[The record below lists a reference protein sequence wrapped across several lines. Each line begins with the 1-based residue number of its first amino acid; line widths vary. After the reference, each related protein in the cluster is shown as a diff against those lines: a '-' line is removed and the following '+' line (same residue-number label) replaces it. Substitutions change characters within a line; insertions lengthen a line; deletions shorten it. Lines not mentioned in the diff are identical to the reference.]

1 MASVSIQST
10 SNVFKLASEF
20 QKRIGTT
27 DRGKDYEHTY
37 IAILILKL
45 LNDDKVENFLLS
57 SNDSRFGA
65 FDDVVVEIKLQHETQ
80 TQLYAVQL
88 KHSENQIVKSRDLV
102 SPKGN
107 FSIPKYHDDFHD
119 NKKCLSSCDKLILF
133 TNCKTFL
140 DDKIQLT
147 TKGKTSEVVVSS
159 TTQNDLLGTSPN
171 GVCHE
176 FVSCDQDEFLGSFVV
191 YSNQANVHK
200 LNLDATLL
208 FRTLFGT
215 EEASFNQYMNFIVE
229 WSYKKGKKYTLD
241 KDWMQRVIFLQ
252 VVSPFIR
259 PLSFSSQSQSSTN
272 STIVFRNIVSEF
284 QSTIVS
290 KNSYKNI
297 KDLWSNVAENF
308 NQSDFQ
314 EISDVKKKYQLRLKW
329 IGAKNDFYGEDKEVS
344 KLVWLLGKCPLV
356 VDGSPEIYK
365 AKKICNGENLVILDD
380 IVDNSD
386 VQFQN
391 LSDLKRHTQLFEDV
405 LNSCTYSLEGQKE
418 TPLKSLIEM
427 CDDTIDKLITADKIL
442 QMLNGPLVI
451 GKKKETLPPSHIQRR
466 LTKVL
471 IEFGFLETID
481 DDSVAV
487 VGGVPN
493 ISKFK
498 QRLHN
503 IEVIDINI
511 VHEDPLDKKF
521 IYVSTT
527 DISQEQFDNLCQKK
541 STVAFHLLRFLDNN
555 CLEWKKSANCGENHQ
570 LDDFVFKNENSDYN
584 IHESELGADEDDI
597 TLICAN
603 PGMGKSTLMKSL
615 KIGTSSTSWVILM
628 HARNTALKFRKN
640 QTQFEQFKEH
650 ILLESDND
658 DVWYSEVVKT
668 MINCHKFQLV
678 WDGLDEVSD
687 QSLDAILRLVETV
700 RKNGIK
706 QFLTSRTNLKQRL
719 ERKFSCFARDIK
731 EFNDQEQKNY
741 IRERLQI
748 PSEQMTETFGK
759 IKDNITTFSNN
770 DILGIPLQI
779 YMLTELLSRNEQKY
793 LGLIDGVFTIL
804 DLYEHFV
811 EEKFLIF
818 YQDKNK
824 QDLTIDHNYQK
835 YLNKKIKTVNNYV
848 NVAFHL
854 YLADVFTKIV
864 TRFFGYSNEV
874 SNVLKKIGTKGDS
887 VGFLQANSRNDF
899 EFTHNSYGEYFAA
912 LHLFKNQSRKA
923 KDKTFIS
930 DGRFSNIRFFLDLM
944 LTKKSRGFVAVLYKN
959 PKLLAQCTQDDLN
972 HKDVI
977 GRDILEVSCSWSRT
991 YPLVKIDDLMI
1002 DDCFKDEWISGSN
1015 IRTKSLDH
1023 RSISK
1028 LFLQVQNTLALST
1041 KFLLIFLPFLIPVFD
1056 KDDFQH
1062 DYLHSVLYYAVRFD
1076 VSAVLKSDDDSSLVN
1091 AFHKVNPQSVLT
1103 LALRYRSLNVVKDML
1118 ETKCSFDDLIT
1129 SIDFVF
1135 ANFRTEFN
1143 IIVVFLKRL
1152 PNFGVQLMKYLRNKP
1167 LSGFLELLLVISAEV
1182 KELDSDGRLPIHY
1195 ACEEERVDLLKL
1207 LVENG
1212 ADVGVFDGHG
1222 SLPIHLACQ
1231 RKCREI
1237 VELLVGHGAHLNIR
1251 DVNNQLPLH
1260 YACES
1265 KRVDFVQILV
1275 ENGADVDAPDS
1286 TGCLPI
1292 HFACQHDYKEILKL
1306 LAKHGANSNTR
1317 DTNNRLPI
1325 HYVCQNRWTDILPF
1339 VVTNGNVNER
1349 DTNNLLPIHYAYTG
1363 WTSDMLTILVT
1374 SGSAVDIPDV
1384 NGRLP
1389 IHQACDSSY
1398 KGEEVVALL
1407 IKNGSKINTPD
1418 AKGNLPIHLACENA
1432 NPEIVKVLLANGAKV
1447 NRLNANGDLP
1457 IHHIFAKTSF
1467 IVNLEPMIKLLV
1479 EAGSSV
1485 NAPNGIGRLLIHDA
1499 CHRGNPDTI
1508 KLLVANG
1515 AKVDVPDANGLLPIH
1530 NCCDMSLGN
1539 DVPRNQVE
1547 MVKLLVDEGIDVNVP
1562 DLDGS
1567 RPIHYACIFY
1577 RTNKM
1582 LFHFLLDKGADVNL
1596 PDINGRL
1603 PMYYAIRAKDVILV
1617 EMFVENGAKVN
1628 LPVCEGRLPLHYAC
1642 EEASWKIVDLL
1653 MKNGAKVDAP
1663 DVNGKLPI
1671 HDACC
1676 KTELKVPQLLLKYG
1690 AKVNVRDFQGRQP
1703 LHYACETSD
1712 SNMVSF
1718 LVQNG
1723 ARVDVFDAQGWLPM
1737 HFALKNL
1744 SFCEEVVSFL
1754 TDKGQSVDVSGE
1766 IGRQLLNHV
1775 VTNGQVQTVRWLLE
1789 NGALDGDGE
1798 HILHYACKHQNLDVV
1813 KLLLAKG
1820 AKLNLPD
1827 AKGKLPI
1834 HYACKNLEAEIVQM
1848 LLSSG
1853 SEVDVPDAKG
1863 RFPIHIAC
1871 KNKRVNIVGILLAK
1885 DAKVNIPDAKGK
1897 LPIHYACKSWDHNL
1911 VRLLLENDAK
1921 INVQSAKGKLPI
1933 LKACEY
1939 CHPPTIKL
1947 LLEKGSEVN
1956 TQDSRGRL
1964 PIHIACRGDWPT
1976 VTQLLLEYHS
1986 EINIPDGD
1994 GYLPI
1999 HFAFERR
2006 NVEIV
2011 RTLVENGADLN
2022 IPDPRDQL
2030 LPIHHA
2036 CKNWFTSMV
2045 DFLPHCHQKI
2055 DHAGEPILT
2064 SVMDG

>member
-45 LNDDKVENFLLS
+45 LNDDKVQNWKVS
-57 SNDSRFGA
+57 SNDSKFGA

-102 SPKGN
+102 SPKEN

-119 NKKCLSSCDKLILF
+119 NKKCLSSTCGQALPKIL
-133 TNCKTFL
+133 
-140 DDKIQLT
+140 
-147 TKGKTSEVVVSS
+147 TKVT
-159 TTQNDLLGTSPN
+159 
-171 GVCHE
+171 
-176 FVSCDQDEFLGSFVV
+176 
-191 YSNQANVHK
+191 
-200 LNLDATLL
+200 
-208 FRTLFGT
+208 
-215 EEASFNQYMNFIVE
+215 
-229 WSYKKGKKYTLD
+229 
-241 KDWMQRVIFLQ
+241 
-252 VVSPFIR
+252 
-259 PLSFSSQSQSSTN
+259 
-272 STIVFRNIVSEF
+272 
-284 QSTIVS
+284 
-290 KNSYKNI
+290 
-297 KDLWSNVAENF
+297 
-308 NQSDFQ
+308 FQ

-365 AKKICNGENLVILDD
+365 AKVNCNGENLVILDD

-405 LNSCTYSLEGQKE
+405 LNSCTYSLEGPPE

-521 IYVSTT
+521 IY
-527 DISQEQFDNLCQKK
+527 
-541 STVAFHLLRFLDNN
+541 
-555 CLEWKKSANCGENHQ
+555 
-570 LDDFVFKNENSDYN
+570 NENSDYN

-615 KIGTSSTSWVILM
+615 GGGTSSTSW
-628 HARNTALKFRKN
+628 
-640 QTQFEQFKEH
+640 FKEH

-687 QSLDAILRLVETV
+687 QSLDAILRLVET
-700 RKNGIK
+700 
-706 QFLTSRTNLKQRL
+706 
-719 ERKFSCFARDIK
+719 
-731 EFNDQEQKNY
+731 
-741 IRERLQI
+741 I

-1237 VELLVGHGAHLNIR
+1237 VELL
-1251 DVNNQLPLH
+1251 LPLH

-1306 LAKHGANSNTR
+1306 LAKRGANSNTR

-1325 HYVCQNRWTDILPF
+1325 HY
-1339 VVTNGNVNER
+1339 
-1349 DTNNLLPIHYAYTG
+1349 
-1363 WTSDMLTILVT
+1363 
-1374 SGSAVDIPDV
+1374 DV
-1384 NGRLP
+1384 R
-1389 IHQACDSSY
+1389 
-1398 KGEEVVALL
+1398 
-1407 IKNGSKINTPD
+1407 
-1418 AKGNLPIHLACENA
+1418 
-1432 NPEIVKVLLANGAKV
+1432 
-1447 NRLNANGDLP
+1447 
-1457 IHHIFAKTSF
+1457 
-1467 IVNLEPMIKLLV
+1467 
-1479 EAGSSV
+1479 
-1485 NAPNGIGRLLIHDA
+1485 
-1499 CHRGNPDTI
+1499 
-1508 KLLVANG
+1508 
-1515 AKVDVPDANGLLPIH
+1515 
-1530 NCCDMSLGN
+1530 
-1539 DVPRNQVE
+1539 
-1547 MVKLLVDEGIDVNVP
+1547 ID
-1562 DLDGS
+1562 
-1567 RPIHYACIFY
+1567 
-1577 RTNKM
+1577 
-1582 LFHFLLDKGADVNL
+1582 
-1596 PDINGRL
+1596 
-1603 PMYYAIRAKDVILV
+1603 
-1617 EMFVENGAKVN
+1617 
-1628 LPVCEGRLPLHYAC
+1628 
-1642 EEASWKIVDLL
+1642 
-1653 MKNGAKVDAP
+1653 
-1663 DVNGKLPI
+1663 
-1671 HDACC
+1671 
-1676 KTELKVPQLLLKYG
+1676 
-1690 AKVNVRDFQGRQP
+1690 
-1703 LHYACETSD
+1703 
-1712 SNMVSF
+1712 
-1718 LVQNG
+1718 
-1723 ARVDVFDAQGWLPM
+1723 
-1737 HFALKNL
+1737 
-1744 SFCEEVVSFL
+1744 
-1754 TDKGQSVDVSGE
+1754 GQ
-1766 IGRQLLNHV
+1766 
-1775 VTNGQVQTVRWLLE
+1775 T
-1789 NGALDGDGE
+1789 
-1798 HILHYACKHQNLDVV
+1798 Y
-1813 KLLLAKG
+1813 
-1820 AKLNLPD
+1820 
-1827 AKGKLPI
+1827 
-1834 HYACKNLEAEIVQM
+1834 
-1848 LLSSG
+1848 
-1853 SEVDVPDAKG
+1853 
-1863 RFPIHIAC
+1863 
-1871 KNKRVNIVGILLAK
+1871 
-1885 DAKVNIPDAKGK
+1885 
-1897 LPIHYACKSWDHNL
+1897 
-1911 VRLLLENDAK
+1911 
-1921 INVQSAKGKLPI
+1921 
-1933 LKACEY
+1933 
-1939 CHPPTIKL
+1939 
-1947 LLEKGSEVN
+1947 
-1956 TQDSRGRL
+1956 
-1964 PIHIACRGDWPT
+1964 
-1976 VTQLLLEYHS
+1976 YHS
-1986 EINIPDGD
+1986 
-1994 GYLPI
+1994 
-1999 HFAFERR
+1999 
-2006 NVEIV
+2006 
-2011 RTLVENGADLN
+2011 
-2022 IPDPRDQL
+2022 
-2030 LPIHHA
+2030 
-2036 CKNWFTSMV
+2036 W
-2045 DFLPHCHQKI
+2045 
-2055 DHAGEPILT
+2055 
-2064 SVMDG
+2064 